1 MRTSELDV
9 WTGVP
14 GSGKTMMA
22 LQIMLNCSVL
32 YGWKWGVFS
41 PENYPVGDL
50 YDTLAEMY
58 IGNTSDLDKK
68 DRMSIDEYKQALNFL
83 HEYFYIIYPEDDF
96 RLDNI
101 LD

>member
-1 MRTSELDV
+1 
-9 WTGVP
+9 
-14 GSGKTMMA
+14 
-22 LQIMLNCSVL
+22 MLNCSVL

-68 DRMSIDEYKQALNFL
+68 DRMSIDEYKQALN
-83 HEYFYIIYPEDDF
+83 
-96 RLDNI
+96 
-101 LD
+101 